1 MQVSNIIVHS
11 ISKDKNQ
18 PAEEVS
24 SNLKPL
30 ELDAD
35 HRVVNFLDSVDE
47 VYSKKTG
54 KAYGKLEAESN
65 FSRLLSELTQNES
78 IDFVEFS
85 HLSMSDLTRRIASEP
100 FATGGYIVFA
110 RYSKNVSSDYLIV
123 VMIKSKEGFS
133 FNDELE
139 LLNAHQLDLDKLH
152 FAARIDINNWQSD
165 SEQNHVSFVKGRA
178 SGSVTQYF
186 RDFLGIIEFSE
197 SAVATRE
204 LVVAITNYFSHH
216 LKCDDAEVEQKK
228 KLVHDYC
235 LSKNDAEEPIYLD
248 ELSRFL
254 DEENPNDFLQYAQ
267 EKHEI
272 PNEFSADKTALR
284 KFIKYSGHDKE
295 VSISFKAGILGKRVQ
310 YKQEGDI
317 LTISPVPNKLRNQL
331 VSNNE

>member
-1 MQVSNIIVHS
+1 MRVSNIIVHS
-11 ISKDKNQ
+11 ISKEKNQ

-24 SNLKPL
+24 SNLKPIEL
-30 ELDAD
+30 EAD
-35 HRVVNFLDSVDE
+35 QRVTNFLQSVDE

-54 KAYGKLEAESN
+54 KAYGKLDSTSN
-65 FSRLLSELTQNES
+65 FSRLLENLTLDES

-85 HLSMSDLTRRIASEP
+85 HLGMSDLTRRIASEP

-110 RYSKNVSSDYLIV
+110 RYAKNTASDYLLV

-152 FAARIDINNWQSD
+152 FAARIDIDSWNSD

-197 SAVATRE
+197 SVIATRE
-204 LVVAITNYFSHH
+204 LVTAITNYFSHH
-216 LKCDDAEVEQKK
+216 LKYDEEEVENKK

-235 LSKNDAEEPIYLD
+235 VAKNESEEPIYLD

-254 DEENPNDFLQYAQ
+254 DESNPESFLDYAQ
-267 EKHEI
+267 EKHQI
-272 PNEFSADKTALR
+272 PNEFSPDKNVLR
-284 KFIKYSGHDKE
+284 KFVKYSGHDKD
-295 VSISFKAGILGKRVQ
+295 VSVSFKAGLLGKRVT
-310 YKQEGDI
+310 YDPKSDTLE
-317 LTISPVPNKLRNQL
+317 ISPTPNKLRNQI
-331 VSNNE
+331 VNSNG